1 MKKTFSILLSA
12 AMVMSL
18 AACGSNST
26 TQTTA
31 APSQTTAAAGTDAPA
46 KEEAPGEQAAETVT
60 LKFVEQMPDGHI
72 MTDTLYYFADK
83 VEELSGGSI
92 KVERYSG
99 GQLGDDTAM
108 QEGVQMG
115 TIDVIRTEFTTLVNF
130 GAKKVEVTT
139 LPYVIRDR
147 DHFWKMANSDVG
159 KELLSS
165 IQEDG
170 TQMVGL
176 CIIEEGSRHF
186 FTKDPVNS
194 LGDLAG
200 KKLRVQN
207 TEMWLEI
214 IKSLGASPTPMSFS
228 ELYTSLQSGVVDG
241 AEQPLSGFVSQKF
254 YEVCPNMILDGH
266 VYPVEAYV
274 ISEKTWNKLTDEQKE
289 ILYQAAKETQTFNR
303 ESIQAAED
311 EIMESFDELGVT
323 VVEVPDK
330 SEWIN
335 AVQPVYDK
343 FGSEEVLALL
353 KRIQDIE

>member
-1 MKKTFSILLSA
+1 MKKTLSILLSA

-18 AACGSNST
+18 TACGGSST
-26 TQTTA
+26 PQSTA
-31 APSQTTAAAGTDAPA
+31 APAQTTAAAGTDAPA
-46 KEEAPGEQAAETVT
+46 KEEAPKEQAAESVT

-108 QEGVQMG
+108 QEGIQMG

-147 DHFWKMANSDVG
+147 DHFWKMVNSDVG
-159 KELLSS
+159 EELLSS

-194 LGDLAG
+194 LSDLAG

-228 ELYTSLQSGVVDG
+228 ELYTALQSGVVDG

-274 ISEKTWNKLTDEQKE
+274 IS
-289 ILYQAAKETQTFNR
+289 
-303 ESIQAAED
+303 
-311 EIMESFDELGVT
+311 
-323 VVEVPDK
+323 
-330 SEWIN
+330 
-335 AVQPVYDK
+335 
-343 FGSEEVLALL
+343 
-353 KRIQDIE
+353 

>member
-1 MKKTFSILLSA
+1 
-12 AMVMSL
+12 
-18 AACGSNST
+18 
-26 TQTTA
+26 
-31 APSQTTAAAGTDAPA
+31 
-46 KEEAPGEQAAETVT
+46 
-60 LKFVEQMPDGHI
+60 
-72 MTDTLYYFADK
+72 
-83 VEELSGGSI
+83 
-92 KVERYSG
+92 
-99 GQLGDDTAM
+99 
-108 QEGVQMG
+108 
-115 TIDVIRTEFTTLVNF
+115 
-130 GAKKVEVTT
+130 
-139 LPYVIRDR
+139 
-147 DHFWKMANSDVG
+147 
-159 KELLSS
+159 
-165 IQEDG
+165 
-170 TQMVGL
+170 MVGL

-194 LGDLAG
+194 LSDLAG

-228 ELYTSLQSGVVDG
+228 ELYTALQSGVVDG

-274 ISEKTWNKLTDEQKE
+274 ISEKTWNKLTDDQKD
-289 ILYQAAKETQTFNR
+289 ILRQAAKETQTYNR

-335 AVQPVYDK
+335 AVQPVYEK

-353 KRIQDIE
+353 KRIQDIK